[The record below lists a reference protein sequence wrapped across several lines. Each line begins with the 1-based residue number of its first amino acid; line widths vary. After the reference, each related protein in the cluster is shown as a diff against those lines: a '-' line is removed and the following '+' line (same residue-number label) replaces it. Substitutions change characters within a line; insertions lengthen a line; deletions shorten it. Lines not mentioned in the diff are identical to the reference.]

1 VATARPEPGAGEPD
15 PGADELDTVRGSHHG
30 AALARP
36 ASAAR
41 RSPAPARYR
50 RTVPNTP
57 PTTPP
62 TTRPTSSPS
71 TPPLTLRDAAPA
83 DAAACAA
90 LYAPYV
96 TGTAVSFE
104 DVPPSPAEMA
114 RRIDAYGASHAWLVA
129 ELDGAL
135 VGYAYGSPYRP
146 RPAYRWTAETSVYL
160 GLDAPR
166 RTGAGRALYT
176 ALLERLAARGYRQVI
191 TGIALPND
199 ASVGL
204 HRALGFTEVG
214 VERQVGWKLGAWHDL
229 LRMQRSLAPD
239 DEAAG
244 EPR

>member
-1 VATARPEPGAGEPD
+1 MPT
-15 PGADELDTVRGSHHG
+15 
-30 AALARP
+30 
-36 ASAAR
+36 
-41 RSPAPARYR
+41 
-50 RTVPNTP
+50 TVPV
-57 PTTPP
+57 
-62 TTRPTSSPS
+62 
-71 TPPLTLRDAAPA
+71 TLRDASPA

-104 DVPPSPAEMA
+104 DVPPSDAEMA
-114 RRIDAYGASHAWLVA
+114 RRIAAYGASHAWLVA

-135 VGYAYGSPYRP
+135 VGYAYAGPYRP
-146 RPAYRWTAETSVYL
+146 RPAYRWTTETSVYL
-160 GLDAPR
+160 ALDAPR

-176 ALLERLAARGYRQVI
+176 ALLERLAGRGYRQVI

-229 LRMQRSLAPD
+229 LRMQRSLAPG
-239 DEAAG
+239 AG
-244 EPR
+244 APDGAPAEPR